1 MEYRLLLP
9 DEYEKART
17 LLGDHLP
24 SPETS
29 AIAGAFKDNVLI
41 GVLVLQLQWHLEPL
55 VITDP
60 SVNFLRLKQILDQGL
75 RNSGGGTYYAF
86 TSSEQV
92 MNMAL
97 RSGMEVQPVM
107 TLKGTVES
115 LKSKVS

>member
-9 DEYEKART
+9 DEYEQART

-55 VITDP
+55 VLTDP

-86 TSSEQV
+86 TSSESI
-92 MNMAL
+92 MNLML
-97 RSGMEVQPVM
+97 GSGMNVEPLMV
-107 TLKGTVES
+107 LKGEVA
-115 LKSKVS
+115 